1 MLKISA
7 ELEDEY
13 FGELTVEF
21 SYQCF
26 SGVGRGWFS
35 PSELAEFA
43 ESLRDYPLGERAAT
57 GLKVEVSDRAEGELW
72 ISIRAKEIDRKG
84 TIGVLVHIN
93 EKKCRLQD
101 ADSFWD
107 NEAKVVI
114 PVTYQSLTDFSNS
127 IDSLLKGYIDCAVL
141 TPD

>member
-21 SYQCF
+21 SYQGF

-35 PSELAEFA
+35 PDGLTEFA
-43 ESLRDYPLGERAAT
+43 ESLREYPLGERAAT
-57 GLKVEVSDRAEGELW
+57 GLKIEVSDSAEGELW
-72 ISIRAKEIDRKG
+72 ISIRAKEMDRKG

-93 EKKCRLQD
+93 EKKSSLQD

-107 NEAKVVI
+107 NEAKAI
-114 PVTYQSLTDFSNS
+114 ILVTYQKLVDFADS
-127 IDSLLKGYIDCAVL
+127 IDSLLKGYNDCAVL
-141 TPD
+141 TAD

>member
-35 PSELAEFA
+35 PSELTDFA
-43 ESLRDYPLGERAAT
+43 ETLREYPLGERAAT
-57 GLKVEVSDRAEGELW
+57 GLRIEVSHSPEGELW
-72 ISIRAKEIDRKG
+72 ISIRAKEMDRKG

-93 EKKCRLQD
+93 EKKSRLQD

-107 NEAKVVI
+107 NEAKAFI
-114 PVTYQSLTDFSNS
+114 PVTYQKLVDFADS
-127 IDSLLKGYIDCAVL
+127 IDSLLKGYNDCSVL
-141 TPD
+141 TAD